1 MTNKPIVSVVIP
13 AYNAERFIRRSL
25 ESVLRQTYSHIEILV
40 SDDGSTD
47 GTANVVKSYEDPRVH
62 YSYQPNRGQG
72 PARNAGIRQAKGDY
86 VTFLDADDFYL
97 PTKVERQVEFL
108 QQHPEYQIAYCNA
121 LHFYSD
127 RPDRLLKKKRRTYPS
142 GDIFPDLLKSS
153 LINLNTV
160 MIRRSALREDL
171 LFSEGVEGR
180 YCDEW
185 DFYLRLC
192 QAGCRF
198 GWLDADLAVVEIR
211 ADSHTQWD
219 IQWKMKK
226 AFLGVLQNMPLSTEE
241 KERCG
246 FHALLRSYRV
256 KLAVAYLVNRRKH
269 DFFATIREIY
279 SVPVS
284 YMMGGAAFLVPSGL
298 LRASL
303 VSTWKLKQRRSFRLV
318 NDVVEVR

>member
-25 ESVLRQTYSHIEILV
+25 ESVLNQTFENIEILV

-47 GTANVVKSYEDPRVH
+47 GTANVVKSYADLRVH
-62 YSYQPNRGQG
+62 YLYEPNRGQG

-108 QQHPEYQIAYCNA
+108 QEHPEYQIAYCNA

-127 RPDRLLKKKRRTYPS
+127 RPNLLLKKKRRTYPS
-142 GDIFPDLLKSS
+142 GDIFPDLLRSS
-153 LINLNTV
+153 LINLNTLMV
-160 MIRRSALREDL
+160 RRGVLQSGL

-185 DFYLRLC
+185 DFYLRVSR
-192 QAGCRF
+192 AGHHF

-211 ADSHTQWD
+211 LDSHTQWD

-226 AFLGVLQNMPLSTEE
+226 TFLGVLENLPLSPEE
-241 KERCG
+241 KERLG
-246 FHALLRSYRV
+246 FDRLLRRFKI
-256 KLAVAYLVNRRKH
+256 KLAVAYLVNMQKH
-269 DFFATIREIY
+269 ESVAVIREVY
-279 SVPVS
+279 LFPMSCVV
-284 YMMGGAAFLVPSGL
+284 GAV
-298 LRASL
+298 ASL
-303 VSTWKLKQRRSFRLV
+303 IPPKLLKAALINVWKLKQQFSFSHV
-318 NDVVEVR
+318 PN